1 MINSALS
8 FVVLIALCPA
18 ISGQYSTRRPTAPS
32 TSPNLGARKGV
43 IVTFHG
49 SLKKMTNKEILIQS
63 DDHQLLTF
71 RRNRETKFT
80 KDNQEIK
87 AYAIDLETPLT
98 IDVKQD
104 IDLKL
109 IAVNVMVTR

>member
-1 MINSALS
+1 MLKGALS
-8 FVVLIALCPA
+8 IVVLIGLSSPA
-18 ISGQYSTRRPTAPS
+18 SGQYSGSRRTAPIA
-32 TSPNLGARKGV
+32 SPNMGVRKGL

-49 SLKKMTNKEILIQS
+49 SLKKMTKKEILIQS
-63 DDHQLLTF
+63 DDHQLLTI

-98 IDVKQD
+98 IDVRQD
-104 IDLKL
+104 VDLKL
-109 IAVNVMVTR
+109 IAVNVMVAK